1 MRRYVYVKATRKYH
15 KIELMQNMKRI
26 YSIISLLLLCVFMP
40 MQATLTAQTA
50 NHELKA
56 RADSAYASEDFET
69 ALKGYLQL
77 ASQGENA
84 AIYYNLG
91 STYYRL
97 DSMARAV
104 LWFERASQL
113 DPSDDDIRF
122 NLAMARNKTVDRI
135 IPRHEMFF
143 VSAWKTLMHGQSV
156 SEWAGWAIGS
166 FAAMLMLVGLYIYS
180 SRIVLRKIGFFGAG
194 VALLLCVLAN
204 VMAYNLRQYNN
215 THTAGI
221 IMEPAVTV
229 RSTPTKSG
237 TDLFVIHEGT
247 RVEIRDNSMRDWAEI
262 QIADGKVGWIERSVY
277 EAI

>member
-1 MRRYVYVKATRKYH
+1 
-15 KIELMQNMKRI
+15 MKRI
-26 YSIISLLLLCVFMP
+26 YSILLLFFLCVHMP
-40 MQATLTAQTA
+40 SWSADTVSLTT
-50 NHELKA
+50 NELKEL
-56 RADSAYASEDFET
+56 ADSAYASEDFET
-69 ALKGYLQL
+69 ARQMYLQL
-77 ASQGENA
+77 AYQGENA

-91 STYYRL
+91 CTYYRL
-97 DSMARAV
+97 DSMAKAV
-104 LWFERASQL
+104 LWFERAAQL

-143 VSAWKTLMHGQSV
+143 VSAWKTLMHSQSV
-156 SEWAGWAIGS
+156 SEWACCAISS
-166 FAAMLMLVGLYIYS
+166 FVLALLLVGLYIYS
-180 SRIVLRKIGFFGAG
+180 SRVGLRKVGFFGAIL
-194 VALLLCVLAN
+194 ATISCVVFN

-247 RVEIRDNSMRDWAEI
+247 RVEIRDNSMRDWVEI

-277 EAI
+277 EAL

>member
-1 MRRYVYVKATRKYH
+1 
-15 KIELMQNMKRI
+15 MKPI
-26 YSIISLLLLCVFMP
+26 YTVIFLLVLLCVHMP
-40 MQATLTAQTA
+40 LQGAGAESLSTY
-50 NHELKA
+50 ELKQQ
-56 RADSAYASEDFET
+56 ADSAYASEHFDVAREM
-69 ALKGYLQL
+69 YLQL
-77 ASQGENA
+77 VGKGENA

-91 STYYRL
+91 NTYYRL
-97 DSMARAV
+97 DSMAQAV
-104 LWFERASQL
+104 LWFERAAQL

-156 SEWAGWAIGS
+156 SEWAYSAIAVFTLG
-166 FAAMLMLVGLYIYS
+166 LLLVGLYIYS
-180 SRIVLRKIGFFGAG
+180 SRVALRKVGFFGALLS
-194 VALLLCVLAN
+194 LLLCVLFN
-204 VMAYNLRQYNN
+204 VMAYNLRQYND

-247 RVEIRDNSMRDWAEI
+247 RVEIRDNSMRDWVEI
-262 QIADGKVGWIERSVY
+262 QIADGKVGWIERSAY

>member
-1 MRRYVYVKATRKYH
+1 
-15 KIELMQNMKRI
+15 MKRI
-26 YSIISLLLLCVFMP
+26 YSILLLFFLCAHMPSWSADTISL
-40 MQATLTAQTA
+40 TT
-50 NHELKA
+50 NELKEL
-56 RADSAYASEDFET
+56 ADSAYASEDFET
-69 ALKGYLQL
+69 ARQMYLQL
-77 ASQGENA
+77 ACQGENA

-91 STYYRL
+91 CTYYRL
-97 DSMARAV
+97 DSMAKAV
-104 LWFERASQL
+104 LWFERAAQL

-143 VSAWKTLMHGQSV
+143 VSAWKTLMHSQSV
-156 SEWAGWAIGS
+156 SEWACCAISS
-166 FAAMLMLVGLYIYS
+166 FVLALLLVGLYIYS
-180 SRIVLRKIGFFGAG
+180 SRVGLRKVGFFGAIL
-194 VALLLCVLAN
+194 ATISCVVFN

-247 RVEIRDNSMRDWAEI
+247 RVEIRDNSMRDWVEI

-277 EAI
+277 EAL

>member
-1 MRRYVYVKATRKYH
+1 MRR
-15 KIELMQNMKRI
+15 I
-26 YSIISLLLLCVFMP
+26 YAILFCVLCIVPYAMAVAPDVNSLK
-40 MQATLTAQTA
+40 QQ
-50 NHELKA
+50 
-56 RADSAYASEDFET
+56 ADSAYAAEDYET
-69 ALKGYLQL
+69 AREIYTQL
-77 ASQGENA
+77 AVQGESA

-97 DSMARAV
+97 DSMAKAV

-122 NLAMARNKTVDRI
+122 NLTMARNKTVDRI

-143 VSAWKTLMHGQSV
+143 VSAWKGLMHSHSV
-156 SEWAGWAIGS
+156 TEWATWAIVA
-166 FAAMLMLVGLYIYS
+166 FAVAMILVGVYLYCS
-180 SRIVLRKIGFFGAG
+180 PVALRKIGFFGAM
-194 VALLLCVLAN
+194 VAVILCVVFN
-204 VMAYNLRQYNN
+204 VLAYNLRRYNS

-237 TDLFVIHEGT
+237 SDLFVIHEGT
-247 RVEIRDNSMRDWAEI
+247 HIEIRDNSMRDWVEI
-262 QIADGKVGWIERSVY
+262 QIADGKVGWVERTVF

>member
-1 MRRYVYVKATRKYH
+1 
-15 KIELMQNMKRI
+15 MKRI
-26 YSIISLLLLCVFMP
+26 YTIFFCALCIVTHAMAIAPDVNSLK
-40 MQATLTAQTA
+40 QQ
-50 NHELKA
+50 
-56 RADSAYASEDFET
+56 ADSAYASEDYET
-69 ALKGYLQL
+69 AREIYTQL
-77 ASQGENA
+77 AVQGESA

-97 DSMARAV
+97 DSMAKAV
-104 LWFERASQL
+104 LWFERAAQL
-113 DPSDDDIRF
+113 DPSDEDIRF

-143 VSAWKTLMHGQSV
+143 VSVWKSLMHSHSV
-156 SEWAGWAIGS
+156 TEWANQAIIA
-166 FAAMLMLVGLYIYS
+166 FALALILVGVYLYCSAIA
-180 SRIVLRKIGFFGAG
+180 LRKIGFFGAI
-194 VALLLCVLAN
+194 LSILLCVVFN
-204 VMAYNLRQYNN
+204 VMAYNLRRYNN

-247 RVEIRDNSMRDWAEI
+247 RVEIRDNSMRDWVEI
-262 QIADGKVGWIERSVY
+262 QIADGKVGWIERSVF

>member
-1 MRRYVYVKATRKYH
+1 
-15 KIELMQNMKRI
+15 MKPI
-26 YSIISLLLLCVFMP
+26 YSIILLFLLCVHMP
-40 MQATLTAQTA
+40 SWSADAVLPVTK
-50 NHELKA
+50 ELKEQ
-56 RADSAYASEDFET
+56 ADSAYASEDFET
-69 ALKGYLQL
+69 ARQMYSQL
-77 ASQGENA
+77 ACQGENA

-91 STYYRL
+91 CTYYRL
-97 DSMARAV
+97 DSMAKAV
-104 LWFERASQL
+104 LWFERAAQL

-143 VSAWKTLMHGQSV
+143 VSVWKTLMHSQSV
-156 SEWAGWAIGS
+156 SEWASLAVGS
-166 FAAMLMLVGLYIYS
+166 FALALFLVGLYIYS
-180 SRIVLRKIGFFGAG
+180 SRVALRKVGFFGAILAT
-194 VALLLCVLAN
+194 VLCVVFN

-221 IMEPAVTV
+221 IMEPSVTV

-277 EAI
+277 EAL

>member
-1 MRRYVYVKATRKYH
+1 
-15 KIELMQNMKRI
+15 MKRI
-26 YSIISLLLLCVFMP
+26 YSIILLFLLCVYMP
-40 MQATLTAQTA
+40 SWSADTVSPTT
-50 NHELKA
+50 NELKEQ
-56 RADSAYASEDFET
+56 ADSAYASEDFET
-69 ALKGYLQL
+69 ARQMYLQL
-77 ASQGENA
+77 ARQGENA

-91 STYYRL
+91 SAYYRL
-97 DSMARAV
+97 DSMAKAV
-104 LWFERASQL
+104 LWFERAAQL

-143 VSAWKTLMHGQSV
+143 VSAWKTLMHSQSV
-156 SEWAGWAIGS
+156 SEWAYWAICS
-166 FAAMLMLVGLYIYS
+166 FALALFLVGLYIYS
-180 SRIVLRKIGFFGAG
+180 SRVGLRKVGFFGAIL
-194 VALLLCVLAN
+194 ATILCAVFN

-277 EAI
+277 EAL

>member
-1 MRRYVYVKATRKYH
+1 
-15 KIELMQNMKRI
+15 MKPI
-26 YSIISLLLLCVFMP
+26 YSIILLFLLCVHMP
-40 MQATLTAQTA
+40 SWSADAVLPVTK
-50 NHELKA
+50 ELKEQ
-56 RADSAYASEDFET
+56 ADSAYASEDFET
-69 ALKGYLQL
+69 ARQMYSQL
-77 ASQGENA
+77 ACQGENA

-91 STYYRL
+91 CTYYRL
-97 DSMARAV
+97 DSMAKAV
-104 LWFERASQL
+104 LWFERAAQL

-143 VSAWKTLMHGQSV
+143 VSVWKTLMHSQSV
-156 SEWAGWAIGS
+156 SEWASLAVGS
-166 FAAMLMLVGLYIYS
+166 FALALFLVGLYIYS
-180 SRIVLRKIGFFGAG
+180 SRVALRKVGFFGAILATVLCG
-194 VALLLCVLAN
+194 VFN

-221 IMEPAVTV
+221 IMEPSVTV

-277 EAI
+277 EAL